1 MLYGVGRRLDDAPEL
16 LFTLRGVDHLALID
30 QAVTSLPESA
40 KAPPTATLSGDLLLM
55 AKKSPVAC
63 PLGRGERG
71 LDYFAPCQKT
81 ESPGLVVLSR
91 AKVLGTGITHLRCQ
105 WQSDGGSASL
115 AGCR

>member
-55 AKKSPVAC
+55 AKKKPRCLPAWARRTGLGLFCALPKNRIPRAGGSEPGEGFGDGHYAPTLPVA
-63 PLGRGERG
+63 G
-71 LDYFAPCQKT
+71 
-81 ESPGLVVLSR
+81 
-91 AKVLGTGITHLRCQ
+91 
-105 WQSDGGSASL
+105 
-115 AGCR
+115 

>member
-40 KAPPTATLSGDLLLM
+40 KAPPAATLSGELLLM

-63 PLGRGERG
+63 PHGRGERG
-71 LDYFAPCQKT
+71 WDYFAPCQKT
-81 ESPGLVVLSR
+81 ESPGLMVSEP
-91 AKVLGTGITHLRCQ
+91 G
-105 WQSDGGSASL
+105 DGFGDGHYAPTL
-115 AGCR
+115 LVAD